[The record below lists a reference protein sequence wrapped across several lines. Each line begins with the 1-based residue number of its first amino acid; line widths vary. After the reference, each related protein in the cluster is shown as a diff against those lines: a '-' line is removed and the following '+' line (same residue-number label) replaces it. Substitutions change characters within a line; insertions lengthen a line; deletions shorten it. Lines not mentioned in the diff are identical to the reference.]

1 LAMHDD
7 RTVLG
12 QMSFGHRFTSGP
24 LEIPGAPGYAEAL
37 RSAGVEP
44 DAEERRRQILAG
56 LDATGG
62 WSEPA
67 GVLEEVVYLVES
79 VTVLDGTFD
88 ERFLQLPERVVVTAM
103 QSHQRY
109 FPLGGNR
116 FAFVANGGDPELVRA
131 GNENVL
137 TGRLDDAT
145 FTFERDVA
153 VGIDALADRLG
164 AITFFAGAGSL
175 ADKTER
181 LRKLVAELGGG
192 DASL

>member
-1 LAMHDD
+1 
-7 RTVLG
+7 V
-12 QMSFGHRFTSGP
+12 
-24 LEIPGAPGYAEAL
+24 EIPAAGEYEERL
-37 RSAGVEP
+37 RAARVEP
-44 DAEERRRQILAG
+44 AADERRRQIVSG

-67 GVLEEVVYLVES
+67 GVLEEVGYLVES

-116 FAFVANGGDPELVRA
+116 FAFVANGGDPEVVRA
-131 GNENVL
+131 GNELVL
-137 TGRLDDAT
+137 EGRLDDAA
-145 FTFERDVA
+145 FTFDRDVA
-153 VGIDALADRLG
+153 VGIHGLAERLG
-164 AITFFAGAGSL
+164 AITFFADAGTY

-181 LRKLVAELGGG
+181 LVRLAERLAGG
-192 DASL
+192 DASLEAARLAKADQASELVREF